1 MADMP
6 ASIPIYRNQRET
18 YIADTCRP
26 LSEAAARGEIRLE
39 ALVRGH
45 YPGRRLPPG
54 ALPGL
59 KTIGFWDAKDDQN
72 WGFPSLR
79 NEGIKL
85 AMLETG
91 SLGFGSDAR
100 EYVLQPDDLTITR
113 PWQIHRLGS
122 PCVGVGR
129 WHWLILDVGVRRP
142 NQGWKWPSWL
152 LLSPPDRAEL
162 TNILRHNEQP
172 VWRATPEMRRCVQF
186 VAHAVETDRQGS
198 SLSRIAV
205 HINELLMLLLEMF
218 RRKRKE
224 VRLDSSLSS
233 SRRTV
238 QLFLADL
245 RSHPEHLELEWSVQS
260 MARSCG
266 LGVTRFVHHVRALT
280 NMSPAHFLKHCRLDL
295 AAKALRES
303 RGATITDIALACGFA
318 SSQYFATVFAQ
329 RFSCSPREFRT
340 TGQLVHSDRQLTQR
354 TLVDVVSAAGNV
366 AGGKGQGFERRHSQH
381 L

>member
-1 MADMP
+1 MP
-6 ASIPIYRNQRET
+6 ALIPIYRNHGET
-18 YIADTCRP
+18 YIADTCKP

-54 ALPGL
+54 ALRGL
-59 KTIGFWDAKDDQN
+59 KTLGFWDAEDDQN
-72 WGFPSLR
+72 WGFPWLR
-79 NEGIKL
+79 NEGLKV

-91 SLGFGSDAR
+91 SLGFGTDAR

-113 PWQIHRLGS
+113 PWQIHHLGS
-122 PCVGVGR
+122 PCIGVGR

-142 NQGWKWPSWL
+142 NQGWNWPPWL
-152 LLSPPDRAEL
+152 LLSRSDLAEL

-172 VWRATPEMRRCVQF
+172 VWRATPGIRRCVQSL
-186 VAHAVETDRQGS
+186 AQAVEADRQGC

-205 HINELLMLLLEMF
+205 YINELVILLLEMF
-218 RRKRKE
+218 RRKRKD
-224 VRLDSSLSS
+224 VPLDSSLSS

-245 RSHPEHLELEWSVQS
+245 RSHPEHLELEWSVEG

-280 NMSPAHFLKHCRLDL
+280 NMSPAQFLRHCRLDL
-295 AAKALRES
+295 AVRTLREKPD
-303 RGATITDIALACGFA
+303 TKITDIAFACGFS
-318 SSQYFATVFAQ
+318 SSQYFATAFAQ
-329 RFSCSPREFRT
+329 RFSCSPRAFRA
-340 TGQLVHSDRQLTQR
+340 R
-354 TLVDVVSAAGNV
+354 
-366 AGGKGQGFERRHSQH
+366 
-381 L
+381 